1 MNSQAEAFYDAVWE
15 RYGALDA
22 LSPAAF
28 HRRRLV
34 RRLALEF
41 APRAHRLI
49 DVGCGQGSLLLELGR
64 ALPGAQLT
72 GADVS
77 EAGRRAT
84 AKRCPNARVLS
95 LDLEGDGFDFDH
107 EDLIGQFDLAV
118 CSEVLEH
125 LEHDRLAAARLARL
139 LTPTGVAIVTVP
151 GGKKSRFD
159 ELIGHRRHYTKGDL
173 RHVLESAGL
182 RVERL
187 VAWGFPFHN
196 LYRSAVRVASRF
208 AFRDAR
214 GASRPS
220 KLTDR
225 AYALTGRV
233 FKPLYY
239 ANRPYW
245 GEQLIAVARRA

>member
-1 MNSQAEAFYDAVWE
+1 MWE

-22 LSPAAF
+22 LSPASF
-28 HRRRLV
+28 HRRRLI
-34 RRLALEF
+34 RKLAIEF
-41 APRAHRLI
+41 MPRAENII
-49 DVGCGQGSLLLELGR
+49 DAGCGQGQLLVELRR
-64 ALPGAQLT
+64 ALPGARLT

-77 EAGRRAT
+77 AESRRQA
-84 AKRCPNARVLS
+84 ALRCPEARISS

-107 EDLIGQFDLAV
+107 EDLLSKFDLAV

-139 LTPTGVAIVTVP
+139 LHPGGAAIVTVP

-159 ELIGHRRHYTKGDL
+159 ELIGHRRHYTKREL
-173 RHVLESAGL
+173 RQVLESAGF

-208 AFRDAR
+208 AFKPAAV
-214 GASRPS
+214 GTEPAPPTSS
-220 KLTDR
+220 LADR
-225 AYALTGRV
+225 AYALSGRLL
-233 FKPLYY
+233 KPLYY

-245 GEQLIAVARRA
+245 GEQLIAVVRRP

>member
-1 MNSQAEAFYDAVWE
+1 VTSTDPRAFYDAVWE

-28 HRRRLV
+28 HRRRLI
-34 RRLALEF
+34 RKLALEF
-41 APRAHRLI
+41 MPRAASVI
-49 DVGCGQGSLLLELGR
+49 DVGCGQGQLLVELRR
-64 ALPGAQLT
+64 ALPGARLT
-72 GADVS
+72 GADLS
-77 EAGRRAT
+77 AESRRKA
-84 AKRCPNARVLS
+84 AQRCPEARILS
-95 LDLEGDGFDFDH
+95 LDLDGDGFDFDH
-107 EDLIGQFDLAV
+107 EDLISAFDFAV

-125 LEHDRLAAARLARL
+125 LEHDRLGAARLARL
-139 LTPTGVAIVTVP
+139 LTPGGVAVVTVP

-159 ELIGHRRHYTKGDL
+159 ELIGHRRHYRKQEL

-208 AFRDAR
+208 AFKGGKAQTS
-214 GASRPS
+214 A
-220 KLTDR
+220 LADR

-233 FKPLYY
+233 LTPLYY

-245 GEQLIAVARRA
+245 GEQLIAVVRRP